1 VVDFSLSVR
10 NTLASSLRLLSS
22 SSDGE
27 VLAAVRATMRVL
39 KTAGA
44 DIHALADRV
53 EQADTKLSEAE
64 M

>member
-1 VVDFSLSVR
+1 MVDFSLSVR

-27 VLAAVRATMRVL
+27 VLAAVRATMRL